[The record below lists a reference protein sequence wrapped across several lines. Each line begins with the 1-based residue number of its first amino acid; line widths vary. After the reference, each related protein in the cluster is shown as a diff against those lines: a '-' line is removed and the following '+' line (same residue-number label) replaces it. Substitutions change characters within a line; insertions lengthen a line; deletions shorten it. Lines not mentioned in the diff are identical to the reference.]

1 MLAGVVAVVVVVV
14 AVVFVIVIVLF
25 VLITVHFCDELDMA
39 YKQIVIS

>member
-1 MLAGVVAVVVVVV
+1 MLAGIVIVVVVV
-14 AVVFVIVIVLF
+14 AVVFVIIIVLL